1 MKNQNLL
8 QELKR
13 LKQKINVLQ
22 ENDNMFNREDIS
34 KYSPNELSLRISNE
48 PTFKYELEAFEKAVK
63 MLQTKIEQ
71 KYKANNKQI
80 ENLYNSLA
88 QTSLHLK

>member
-1 MKNQNLL
+1 MKNQSLL
-8 QELKR
+8 QELKE
-13 LKQKINVLQ
+13 LKQKINTLQ
-22 ENDNMFNREDIS
+22 ENDSMFSREDIS
-34 KYSPNELSLRISNE
+34 KYSPDELFLRISNE

-71 KYKANNKQI
+71 KYKANHQQI
-80 ENLYNSLA
+80 ENLYNRLA